1 MQIEVLQA
9 ILVLK
14 IAGVAQARLAD
25 VDRRYPGIGLAQS
38 MDCSLGCSAAG
49 DQDLPICLLLLGR
62 PEHKRC
68 CPTPIRVPVELA
80 VPIEVVDRRR
90 IRMEHIEGT
99 HLCGWPRG
107 SGCSRLLP

>member
-1 MQIEVLQA
+1 VVEHAGTDYLVECLAELIDLLDRQPMQIEVLQA
-9 ILVLK
+9 ILLLK

-62 PEHKRC
+62 P
-68 CPTPIRVPVELA
+68 
-80 VPIEVVDRRR
+80 
-90 IRMEHIEGT
+90 
-99 HLCGWPRG
+99 
-107 SGCSRLLP
+107 